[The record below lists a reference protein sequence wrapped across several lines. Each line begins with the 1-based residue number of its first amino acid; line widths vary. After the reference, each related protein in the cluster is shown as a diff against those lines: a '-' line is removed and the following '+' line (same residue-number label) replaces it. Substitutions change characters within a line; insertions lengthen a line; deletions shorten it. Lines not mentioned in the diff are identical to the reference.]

1 MSEHVGPLASSP
13 LPSLVPILSP
23 CVEAGQR
30 LGARERHAW
39 VPLLPGST
47 SQLLALFYIAIK
59 AGEWSLGTR
68 LMRGATVH
76 GHNIQHR
83 TKEHI
88 DTLSL
93 SPVSS
98 LIASVEWIG
107 ITVRGDWRQTHTHS
121 SDSDYAK
128 F

>member
-1 MSEHVGPLASSP
+1 MG
-13 LPSLVPILSP
+13 
-23 CVEAGQR
+23 
-30 LGARERHAW
+30 

-83 TKEHI
+83 TKEHHGCFLLA
-88 DTLSL
+88 LSFAHAQIT
-93 SPVSS
+93 SS
-98 LIASVEWIG
+98 RTYLATWPGKKASVAKDSLG
-107 ITVRGDWRQTHTHS
+107 LSQS
-121 SDSDYAK
+121 SKNIFKGYK
-128 F
+128 